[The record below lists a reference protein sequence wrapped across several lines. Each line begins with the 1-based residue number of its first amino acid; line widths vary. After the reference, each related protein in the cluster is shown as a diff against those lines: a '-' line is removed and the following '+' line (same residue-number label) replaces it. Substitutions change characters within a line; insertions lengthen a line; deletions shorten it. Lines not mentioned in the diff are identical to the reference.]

1 MLRRTILK
9 LFGTYQRG
17 MAARLGVEC
26 GKADVKVVS
35 GDRYRE
41 IGVLEV
47 SRVLIA
53 KKVESKFRD

>member
-9 LFGTYQRG
+9 LFGTSAG
-17 MAARLGVEC
+17 WPPVGVEC

>member
-1 MLRRTILK
+1 
-9 LFGTYQRG
+9 
-17 MAARLGVEC
+17 MAAGWGVGC

-53 KKVESKFRD
+53 KKIRVEISRLRL